1 MANLTLDILL
11 YGYPGSGKTLIATS
25 VAKHLK
31 LNSLSVKGPELLNKY
46 IGASEQGVR
55 DSFEKAQSMRPCVL
69 IFDEFDAIVP
79 KRTSGS
85 VSVTDRVVNQFLTY
99 LDGVEDI
106 TGVYIM
112 AITTRPDLIDPA
124 VIRAGR
130 IDQHMFCG
138 LPTSQDRKEFFQNRL
153 KLINCEGG
161 CLNDEFID
169 TLVGSTE
176 GFSYANLAGYLRNLQ
191 VIFFDKLSK
200 ITEGATISADEASRL
215 TTKDFTDCLPNCSVF
230 AESPEYTKLKKIYE
244 EFSLKGMVAP
254 DKPGTQQILH

>member
-1 MANLTLDILL
+1 M
-11 YGYPGSGKTLIATS
+11 
-25 VAKHLK
+25 AKHLK
-31 LNSLSVKGPELLNKY
+31 LNYLSVKGPELLNKY

-55 DSFEKAQSMRPCVL
+55 DSFEKAQAMRPCVL

-106 TGVYIM
+106 SGVYIL

-138 LPTSQDRKEFFQNRL
+138 LPDDTERRAFFENRL
-153 KLINCEGG
+153 KLINCDPK
-161 CLNDEFID
+161 CLETEFINN
-169 TLVGSTE
+169 LVKATQSY
-176 GFSYANLAGYLRNLQ
+176 SYANLAGYLRTLQ
-191 VIFFDKLSK
+191 VVFFDKLSK
-200 ITEGATISADEASRL
+200 YSQDQSEVTADEASRL
-215 TTKDFTDCLPNCSVF
+215 SAEDLVSSLTGCSCF
-230 AESPEYTKLKKIYE
+230 GDSPEYTKLKRIYE
-244 EFSLKGMVAP
+244 EFSSKGMVAAP
-254 DKPGTQQILH
+254 QPGTQQIQF

>member
-1 MANLTLDILL
+1 MLL
-11 YGYPGSGKTLIATS
+11 YGYPGSGKTLMSTS

-31 LNSLSVKGPELLNKY
+31 LNNLSIKGPELLNKY

-55 DSFEKAQSMRPCVL
+55 DAFEKAQSMRPCIL

-106 TGVYIM
+106 TGVYII

-130 IDQHMFCG
+130 IDQHMFCD
-138 LPTSQDRKEFFQNRL
+138 LPDENDRKDFFENRL
-153 KLINCEGG
+153 QLINCDKD
-161 CLNDEFID
+161 CLESEFISKLVQD
-169 TLVGSTE
+169 TK

-191 VIFFDKLSK
+191 VIFFEKLSK
-200 ITEGATISADEASRL
+200 YSQQTTEQTADEASRL
-215 TTKDFTDCLPNCSVF
+215 SKKDLAGCLPNSAAF
-230 AESPEYTKLKKIYE
+230 GDSAEYDKLKKIYD
-244 EFSLKGMVAP
+244 EFSVKGLVSP
-254 DKPGTQQILH
+254 QKPGTELMQR

>member
-1 MANLTLDILL
+1 M
-11 YGYPGSGKTLIATS
+11 
-25 VAKHLK
+25 
-31 LNSLSVKGPELLNKY
+31 KGPELLNKY

-138 LPTSQDRKEFFQNRL
+138 LPSPQDRKEFFHNRL
-153 KLINCEGG
+153 KLINCEQD

-169 TLVGSTE
+169 SLVKSTE
-176 GFSYANLAGYLRNLQ
+176 GFSYSNLAGYLRNLQ
-191 VIFFDKLSK
+191 VVFFDKLSK
-200 ITEGATISADEASRL
+200 ITEGESAAADELSRL
-215 TTKDFTDCLPNCSVF
+215 TTKDFLDCISNSAAF
-230 AESPEYTKLKKIYE
+230 ADSPEYTKLRKIYD

-254 DKPGTQQILH
+254 EKPGTQQILH